1 MIQDTVYKKR
11 KWIVEKLKLT
21 EEIKKPIPIKHEL
34 VSGEKFLLKN
44 RLIRLK
50 IYNYPN
56 KRPKI
61 TYAFKTLHIYVN
73 ENLSV
78 IQKEDE
84 IKRVLIEWY
93 KEKALSIISNR
104 IEKYL
109 DLINYTPQEIKIRDQ
124 KVRWGSCTTDGKL
137 IFNWRIIMAPISA
150 IDYIIVHELC
160 HMKDSTHSA
169 KFWDLVESLFPNYK
183 KWKEWLRINRRL
195 LDLRI

>member
-1 MIQDTVYKKR
+1 M
-11 KWIVEKLKLT
+11 
-21 EEIKKPIPIKHEL
+21 
-34 VSGEKFLLKN
+34 KN

-56 KRPKI
+56 KRSKI
-61 TYAFKTLHIYVN
+61 TYAFKTLHFYVN
-73 ENLSV
+73 ENLSEV
-78 IQKEDE
+78 QREDE

-93 KEKALSIISNR
+93 KDKAFSIISKR

-109 DLINYTPQEIKIRDQ
+109 KVIDYEPQEIKIRDQ
-124 KVRWGSCTTDGKL
+124 KVRWGSCTKEGKL

-160 HMKDSTHSA
+160 HMKEPPHSS

-183 KWKEWLRINRRL
+183 KWKEWLRINGRL